1 MIKLMTMNKFIRITL
16 AAIIAITCFSGCNDC
31 NNDDTKAKYIFYFI
45 GDGMGNTH
53 VALTESYL
61 SYKAGKENGERLSF
75 TQFPYLA
82 LAETY
87 PIGGHITCSSASG
100 TALACGIKTT
110 NNSLGVDP
118 DGNEGTSIAVELHN
132 EGYNVG
138 IMSSVPVNHATPA
151 AFYAHNKY
159 RGAYHEITED
169 MIDDGFEFFGGAGL
183 YDIRGKKGDLPSS
196 IDFLEENGYAV
207 CYGTTAFNKRA
218 AESEKIVY
226 LQPSSEETGPEY
238 YVREGDK
245 DGDIRLAEMLQLCI
259 DYLGDEEP
267 FIIVCEEGKIDWS
280 AHGNKTMSMVYDV
293 LSLDETVKK
302 ALEFYYAHPDET
314 LIVVTAD
321 HETGGP
327 AIGEGKKWKS
337 DFINWEI
344 LEKSWVE
351 CGNRNNLSE
360 EDNHAL
366 NLASQ
371 VGWTTYNHSGAPVPV
386 YAIGKGAE
394 RFHGRIN
401 NIDIKGKIL
410 GE

>member
-1 MIKLMTMNKFIRITL
+1 MRKIFKVMTIVIVSVF
-16 AAIIAITCFSGCNDC
+16 CFASC
-31 NNDDTKAKYIFYFI
+31 NNCKDNTPTAKYIFYFI

-82 LAETY
+82 LAETW

-118 DGNEGTSIAVELHN
+118 EGNEGTSIAVELHN
-132 EGYNVG
+132 QGYNVG

-151 AFYAHNKY
+151 SFFAHNEY
-159 RGAYHEITED
+159 RGNYYEISQD

-183 YDIRGKKGDLPSS
+183 YDIRGKKGDLPSTL
-196 IDFLEENGYAV
+196 DFLEENGYAV
-207 CYGTTAFNKRA
+207 CYGKSTFTERQPN
-218 AESEKIVY
+218 SEKIVY
-226 LQPSSEETGPEY
+226 LQPSSQETGPEY

-245 DGDIRLAEMLQLCI
+245 EGDIQLSEMLGLCI
-259 DYLGDEEP
+259 DHLGDEEP

-280 AHGNKTMSMVYDV
+280 AHGNKTMSMVHDV
-293 LSLDETVKK
+293 LSLNETVKK

-327 AIGEGKKWKS
+327 AIGDGQEWKS
-337 DFINWEI
+337 DYIDWEI
-344 LEKSWVE
+344 LEKSWIE
-351 CGNRNNLSE
+351 CGGKNNLNRQ
-360 EDNHAL
+360 DNRAL
-366 NLASQ
+366 NYAAQ
-371 VGWTTYNHSGAPVPV
+371 VGWTTENHSGAPVPV

-401 NIDIKGKIL
+401 NIDIKGLIL
-410 GE
+410 GK

>member
-1 MIKLMTMNKFIRITL
+1 MTMNRIL
-16 AAIIAITCFSGCNDC
+16 RAISAAIITVTCLAGCNDC
-31 NNDDTKAKYIFYFI
+31 RNEETRAKYIFYFI

-82 LAETY
+82 LAETW

-118 DGNEGTSIAVELHN
+118 EGNEGTSVAVELHDQ
-132 EGYNVG
+132 GYNVG
-138 IMSSVPVNHATPA
+138 VMSSVPVNHATPA
-151 AFYAHNKY
+151 AFYAHNEY
-159 RGAYHEITED
+159 RGNYYEISQD
-169 MIDDGFEFFGGAGL
+169 MIDDGFEFFGGSGL
-183 YDIRGKKGDLPSS
+183 YHINGKKGDQPST

-207 CYGTTAFNKRA
+207 CYGKSTFEKRA
-218 AESEKIVY
+218 DETEKIVY
-226 LQPSSEETGPEY
+226 LQPSSEEKDPEY
-238 YVREGDK
+238 YTRVGDHEE
-245 DGDIRLAEMLQLCI
+245 DLSLAEMLGLCL

-267 FIIVCEEGKIDWS
+267 FIIACEEGRIDWS
-280 AHGNKTMSMVYDV
+280 AHGNKTMSMVHDV
-293 LSLDETVKK
+293 LSLNETVKK

-327 AIGEGKKWKS
+327 AIGEGQDWKS
-337 DFINWEI
+337 DYIDWEV
-344 LEKSWVE
+344 LEKSWIE
-351 CGNRNNLSE
+351 RGGKNDLSR
-360 EDNHAL
+360 EDNRAL
-366 NLASQ
+366 NYAAQ
-371 VGWTTYNHSGAPVPV
+371 VGWTTENHSGAPVPV

-394 RFHGRIN
+394 KFHGRIN
-401 NIDIKGKIL
+401 NIDIKGIIL

>member
-1 MIKLMTMNKFIRITL
+1 MRKIFKVMTIVIVSVF
-16 AAIIAITCFSGCNDC
+16 CFASC
-31 NNDDTKAKYIFYFI
+31 NNCKDNTPTAKYIFFFI

-82 LAETY
+82 LAETW

-132 EGYNVG
+132 QGYNVG

-151 AFYAHNKY
+151 SFFAHNKY
-159 RGAYHEITED
+159 RGNYYEISQD

-183 YDIRGKKGDLPSS
+183 YDIRGKKGDLPSTL
-196 IDFLEENGYAV
+196 DFLEENGYAV
-207 CYGTTAFNKRA
+207 CYGKSTFTERQPN
-218 AESEKIVY
+218 SEKVVY
-226 LQPSSEETGPEY
+226 LQPSSQETGPEY

-245 DGDIRLAEMLQLCI
+245 EGDIQLSEMLGLCI
-259 DYLGDEEP
+259 DHLGDEEP
-267 FIIVCEEGKIDWS
+267 FIIVCEEGRIDWS
-280 AHGNKTMSMVYDV
+280 AHGNKTMSMVHDV
-293 LSLDETVKK
+293 LSLNETVKK

-327 AIGEGKKWKS
+327 AIGDGQEWKS
-337 DFINWEI
+337 DYIDWEI
-344 LEKSWVE
+344 LEKSWIE
-351 CGNRNNLSE
+351 CGGKNNLNRQ
-360 EDNHAL
+360 DNRAL
-366 NLASQ
+366 NYAAQ
-371 VGWTTYNHSGAPVPV
+371 VGWTTENHSGAPVPV

-401 NIDIKGKIL
+401 NIDIKGLIL
-410 GE
+410 GK

>member
-1 MIKLMTMNKFIRITL
+1 MRKIFKVMTIVIVSVF
-16 AAIIAITCFSGCNDC
+16 CFASC
-31 NNDDTKAKYIFYFI
+31 NNCKDNTPTAKYIFYFI

-82 LAETY
+82 LAETW

-110 NNSLGVDP
+110 NNRLGVDP
-118 DGNEGTSIAVELHN
+118 EGNEGTSIAVELHN
-132 EGYNVG
+132 QGYNVG

-151 AFYAHNKY
+151 SFFAHNEY
-159 RGAYHEITED
+159 RGNYYEISQD

-183 YDIRGKKGDLPSS
+183 YDIRGKKGDLPSTL
-196 IDFLEENGYAV
+196 DFLEENGYAV
-207 CYGTTAFNKRA
+207 CYGKSTFTERQPN
-218 AESEKIVY
+218 SEKIVY
-226 LQPSSEETGPEY
+226 LQPSSQETGPEY

-245 DGDIRLAEMLQLCI
+245 EGDIQLSEMLGLCI
-259 DYLGDEEP
+259 DHLGDEEP

-280 AHGNKTMSMVYDV
+280 AHGNKTMSMVHDV
-293 LSLDETVKK
+293 LSLNETVKK

-327 AIGEGKKWKS
+327 AIGDGQEWKS
-337 DFINWEI
+337 DYIDWEI
-344 LEKSWVE
+344 LEKSWIE
-351 CGNRNNLSE
+351 CGGKNNLNRQ
-360 EDNHAL
+360 DNRAL
-366 NLASQ
+366 NYAAQ
-371 VGWTTYNHSGAPVPV
+371 VGWTTENHSGAPVPV

-401 NIDIKGKIL
+401 NIDIKGLIL
-410 GE
+410 GK

>member
-1 MIKLMTMNKFIRITL
+1 MRKIFKVMTIVIVSVF
-16 AAIIAITCFSGCNDC
+16 CFASC
-31 NNDDTKAKYIFYFI
+31 NNCKDNTPTAKYIFYFI

-82 LAETY
+82 LAETW

-151 AFYAHNKY
+151 SFFAHNEY
-159 RGAYHEITED
+159 RGNYYEISQD

-183 YDIRGKKGDLPSS
+183 YDIRGKKGDLPSTL
-196 IDFLEENGYAV
+196 DFLEENGYAV
-207 CYGTTAFNKRA
+207 CYGKSTFTERQPN
-218 AESEKIVY
+218 SEKVVY
-226 LQPSSEETGPEY
+226 LQPSSQETGPEY

-245 DGDIRLAEMLQLCI
+245 EGDIQLSEMLGLCI
-259 DYLGDEEP
+259 DHLGDEEP
-267 FIIVCEEGKIDWS
+267 FIIVCEEGRIDWS

-327 AIGEGKKWKS
+327 AIGDGQEWKS
-337 DFINWEI
+337 DYIDWEI
-344 LEKSWVE
+344 LEKSWNDCGGKNNLKDVVNAKLYPDKDAYDEWSHKCECVPWFEGWSE
-351 CGNRNNLSE
+351 CGETSDIGDLIEWKVKNN
-360 EDNHAL
+360 
-366 NLASQ
+366 Q
-371 VGWTTYNHSGAPVPV
+371 
-386 YAIGKGAE
+386 
-394 RFHGRIN
+394 
-401 NIDIKGKIL
+401 
-410 GE
+410 

>member
-1 MIKLMTMNKFIRITL
+1 MRKIFKVMTIVIVSVF
-16 AAIIAITCFSGCNDC
+16 CFASC
-31 NNDDTKAKYIFYFI
+31 NNCKDNTPTAKYIFYFI

-82 LAETY
+82 LAETW

-132 EGYNVG
+132 QGYNVG

-151 AFYAHNKY
+151 SFFAHNKY
-159 RGAYHEITED
+159 RGNYYEISQD

-183 YDIRGKKGDLPSS
+183 YDIRGKKGDLPSTL
-196 IDFLEENGYAV
+196 DFLEENGYAV
-207 CYGTTAFNKRA
+207 CYGKSTFTERQPN
-218 AESEKIVY
+218 SEKVVY
-226 LQPSSEETGPEY
+226 LQPSSQETGPEY

-245 DGDIRLAEMLQLCI
+245 EGDIQLSEMLGLCI
-259 DYLGDEEP
+259 DHLGDEEP
-267 FIIVCEEGKIDWS
+267 FIIVCEEGRIDWS
-280 AHGNKTMSMVYDV
+280 AHGNKTMSMVHDV
-293 LSLDETVKK
+293 LSLNETVKK

-327 AIGEGKKWKS
+327 AIGDGQEWKS
-337 DFINWEI
+337 DYIDWEI
-344 LEKSWVE
+344 LEKSWIE
-351 CGNRNNLSE
+351 CGGKNNLNRQ
-360 EDNHAL
+360 DNRAL
-366 NLASQ
+366 NYAAQ
-371 VGWTTYNHSGAPVPV
+371 VGWTTENHSGAPVPV

-401 NIDIKGKIL
+401 NIDIKGLIL
-410 GE
+410 GK

>member
-1 MIKLMTMNKFIRITL
+1 MRHFSKLMTAVIVTIFCL
-16 AAIIAITCFSGCNDC
+16 AGCQDCKQNDSR
-31 NNDDTKAKYIFYFI
+31 AKYIFYFI
-45 GDGMGNTH
+45 GDGMGH
-53 VALTESYL
+53 AQVAVTETYL
-61 SYKAGKENGERLSF
+61 SYKAGKDGGERLSF
-75 TQFPYLA
+75 TQFPHLA
-82 LAETY
+82 MAETY
-87 PIGGHITCSSASG
+87 PVGGHITCSSASG

-118 DGNEGTSIAVELHN
+118 EGNEGTSIAVELHN
-132 EGYNVG
+132 EGYKIG

-151 AFYAHNKY
+151 AFYAHNTY
-159 RGAYHEITED
+159 RGEYYEISQD
-169 MIDDGFEFFGGAGL
+169 MIDDGFEFFGGSGL
-183 YDIRGKKGDLPSS
+183 YDIRGKKGDKPST

-207 CYGTTAFNKRA
+207 CYGTTAFKKRS
-218 AESEKIVY
+218 AETDKIVY

-245 DGDIRLAEMLQLCI
+245 DGDIKLAEMLGLCL

-267 FIIVCEEGKIDWS
+267 FMIMCEAGKIDWS
-280 AHGNKTMSMVYDV
+280 AHGNKTMSMVHDV
-293 LSLDETVKK
+293 LSLDETVKR

-321 HETGGP
+321 HETGGVT
-327 AIGEGKKWKS
+327 IGEGKDWKS
-337 DFINWEI
+337 DYIDWAV
-344 LEKSWVE
+344 LEKNWIES
-351 CGNRNNLSE
+351 GNKNVLDWE
-360 EDNHAL
+360 ENKAL
-366 NLASQ
+366 NLAAQ
-371 VGWTTYNHSGAPVPV
+371 VGWTTGNHTGAPVPV

>member
-1 MIKLMTMNKFIRITL
+1 MRKIFKVMTIVIVSVF
-16 AAIIAITCFSGCNDC
+16 CFASC
-31 NNDDTKAKYIFYFI
+31 NNCKDNTPTAKYIFYFI

-82 LAETY
+82 LAETW

-151 AFYAHNKY
+151 SYFADNEY
-159 RGAYHEITED
+159 RGNYYEISQD

-183 YDIRGKKGDLPSS
+183 YDIRGKKGDLPSTL
-196 IDFLEENGYAV
+196 DFLEENGYAV
-207 CYGTTAFNKRA
+207 CYGKSTFTERQPN
-218 AESEKIVY
+218 SEKVVY
-226 LQPSSEETGPEY
+226 LQPSSQETGPEY

-245 DGDIRLAEMLQLCI
+245 EGDIQLSEMLGLCI
-259 DYLGDEEP
+259 DHLGDEEP
-267 FIIVCEEGKIDWS
+267 FIIVCEEGRIDWS
-280 AHGNKTMSMVYDV
+280 AHGNKTMSMVHDV
-293 LSLDETVKK
+293 LSLNETVKK

-327 AIGEGKKWKS
+327 AIGDGQEWKS
-337 DFINWEI
+337 DYIDWEI
-344 LEKSWVE
+344 LEKSWIE
-351 CGNRNNLSE
+351 CGGKNNLNRQ
-360 EDNHAL
+360 DNRAL
-366 NLASQ
+366 NYAAQ
-371 VGWTTYNHSGAPVPV
+371 VGWTTENHSGAPVPV
-386 YAIGKGAE
+386 YAIGKG
-394 RFHGRIN
+394 RLVGRP
-401 NIDIKGKIL
+401 KY
-410 GE
+410 

>member
-1 MIKLMTMNKFIRITL
+1 MRKIFKVMTIVIVSVF
-16 AAIIAITCFSGCNDC
+16 CFASC
-31 NNDDTKAKYIFYFI
+31 NNCKDNTPTAKYIFYFI

-82 LAETY
+82 LAETW

-132 EGYNVG
+132 QGYNVG

-151 AFYAHNKY
+151 SFFAHNEY
-159 RGAYHEITED
+159 RGNYYEISQD

-183 YDIRGKKGDLPSS
+183 YDIRGKKGDLPSTL
-196 IDFLEENGYAV
+196 DFLEENGYAV
-207 CYGTTAFNKRA
+207 CYGKSTFTERQPN
-218 AESEKIVY
+218 SEKIVY
-226 LQPSSEETGPEY
+226 LQPSSQETGPEY

-245 DGDIRLAEMLQLCI
+245 EGDIQLSEMLGLCI
-259 DYLGDEEP
+259 DHLGDEEP

-280 AHGNKTMSMVYDV
+280 AHGNKTMSMVHDV
-293 LSLDETVKK
+293 LSLNETVKK

-327 AIGEGKKWKS
+327 AIGDGQEWKS
-337 DFINWEI
+337 DFIDWEI
-344 LEKSWVE
+344 LEKSWIE
-351 CGNRNNLSE
+351 CGGKNNLNRQ
-360 EDNHAL
+360 DNRAL
-366 NLASQ
+366 NYAAQ
-371 VGWTTYNHSGAPVPV
+371 VGWTTENHSGAPVPV

-401 NIDIKGKIL
+401 NIDIKGLIL
-410 GE
+410 GK

>member
-1 MIKLMTMNKFIRITL
+1 MRKIFKVMTIVIVSVF
-16 AAIIAITCFSGCNDC
+16 CFASC
-31 NNDDTKAKYIFYFI
+31 NNCKDNTPTAKYIFYFI

-82 LAETY
+82 LAETW

-132 EGYNVG
+132 QGYNVG

-151 AFYAHNKY
+151 SFFAHNEY
-159 RGAYHEITED
+159 RGNYYEISQD

-183 YDIRGKKGDLPSS
+183 YDIRGKKGDLPSTL
-196 IDFLEENGYAV
+196 DFLEENGYAV
-207 CYGTTAFNKRA
+207 CYGKSTFTERQPN
-218 AESEKIVY
+218 SEKVVY
-226 LQPSSEETGPEY
+226 LQPSSQETGPEY

-245 DGDIRLAEMLQLCI
+245 EGDIQLSEMLGLCI
-259 DYLGDEEP
+259 DHLGDEEP
-267 FIIVCEEGKIDWS
+267 FIIVCEEGRIDWS
-280 AHGNKTMSMVYDV
+280 AHGNKTMSMVHDV
-293 LSLDETVKK
+293 LSLNETVKK

-327 AIGEGKKWKS
+327 AIGDGQEWKS
-337 DFINWEI
+337 DFIDWEI
-344 LEKSWVE
+344 LEKSWIE
-351 CGNRNNLSE
+351 CGGKNNLNRQ
-360 EDNHAL
+360 DNRAL
-366 NLASQ
+366 NYAAQ
-371 VGWTTYNHSGAPVPV
+371 VGWTTENHSGAPVPV

-401 NIDIKGKIL
+401 NIDIKGLIL
-410 GE
+410 GK

>member
-1 MIKLMTMNKFIRITL
+1 MRKIFKVMTIVIVSVF
-16 AAIIAITCFSGCNDC
+16 CFASC
-31 NNDDTKAKYIFYFI
+31 NNCKDNTPTAKYIFYFI

-82 LAETY
+82 LAETW

-110 NNSLGVDP
+110 NNCLGVDP

-132 EGYNVG
+132 QGYNVG

-151 AFYAHNKY
+151 SFFAHNEY
-159 RGAYHEITED
+159 RGNYYEISQD

-183 YDIRGKKGDLPSS
+183 YDIRGKKGDLPST

-207 CYGTTAFNKRA
+207 CYGKSTFTERQPN
-218 AESEKIVY
+218 SEKVVY
-226 LQPSSEETGPEY
+226 LQPSSQETGPEY

-245 DGDIRLAEMLQLCI
+245 EGDIQLSEMLGLCI
-259 DYLGDEEP
+259 DHLGDEEP

-280 AHGNKTMSMVYDV
+280 AHGNKTMSMVHDV
-293 LSLDETVKK
+293 LSLNETVKK

-327 AIGEGKKWKS
+327 AIGDGQEWKS
-337 DFINWEI
+337 DYIDWEI
-344 LEKSWVE
+344 LEKSWIE
-351 CGNRNNLSE
+351 CGGKNNLNRQ
-360 EDNHAL
+360 DNRAL
-366 NLASQ
+366 NYAAQ
-371 VGWTTYNHSGAPVPV
+371 VGWTTENHSGAPVPV

-401 NIDIKGKIL
+401 NIDIKGLIL
-410 GE
+410 GK

>member
-1 MIKLMTMNKFIRITL
+1 MRKIFKVMTIVIVSVF
-16 AAIIAITCFSGCNDC
+16 CFASC
-31 NNDDTKAKYIFYFI
+31 NNCKDNTPTAKYIFYFI

-82 LAETY
+82 LAETW

-132 EGYNVG
+132 QGYNVG

-151 AFYAHNKY
+151 SFFAHNEY
-159 RGAYHEITED
+159 RGNYYEISQD

-183 YDIRGKKGDLPSS
+183 YDIRGKKGDLPSTL
-196 IDFLEENGYAV
+196 DFLEENGYAV
-207 CYGTTAFNKRA
+207 CYGKSTFTERQPN
-218 AESEKIVY
+218 SEKIVY
-226 LQPSSEETGPEY
+226 LQPSSQETGPEY

-245 DGDIRLAEMLQLCI
+245 EGDIQLSEMLGLCI
-259 DYLGDEEP
+259 DHLGDEEP
-267 FIIVCEEGKIDWS
+267 FIIVCEEGRIDWS
-280 AHGNKTMSMVYDV
+280 AHGNKTMSMVHDV
-293 LSLDETVKK
+293 LSLNETVKK

-327 AIGEGKKWKS
+327 AIGDGQEWKS
-337 DFINWEI
+337 DYIDWEI
-344 LEKSWVE
+344 LEKSWIE
-351 CGNRNNLSE
+351 CGGKNNLNRQ
-360 EDNHAL
+360 DNRAL
-366 NLASQ
+366 NYAAQ
-371 VGWTTYNHSGAPVPV
+371 VGWTTENHSGAPVPV

-401 NIDIKGKIL
+401 NIDIKGLIL
-410 GE
+410 GK

>member
-1 MIKLMTMNKFIRITL
+1 MRKIFKVMTIVIVSVF
-16 AAIIAITCFSGCNDC
+16 CFASC
-31 NNDDTKAKYIFYFI
+31 NNCKDNTPTAKYIFYFI

-82 LAETY
+82 LAETW

-151 AFYAHNKY
+151 SFFAHNKY
-159 RGAYHEITED
+159 RGNYYEISQD

-183 YDIRGKKGDLPSS
+183 YDIRGKKGDLPSTL
-196 IDFLEENGYAV
+196 DFLEENGYAV
-207 CYGTTAFNKRA
+207 CYGKSTFTERQPN
-218 AESEKIVY
+218 SEKVVY
-226 LQPSSEETGPEY
+226 LQPSSQETGPEY

-245 DGDIRLAEMLQLCI
+245 EGDIQLSEMLGLCI
-259 DYLGDEEP
+259 DHLGDEEP
-267 FIIVCEEGKIDWS
+267 FIIVCEEGRIDWS
-280 AHGNKTMSMVYDV
+280 AHGNKTMSMVHDV
-293 LSLDETVKK
+293 LSLNETVKK

-327 AIGEGKKWKS
+327 AIGDGQEWKS
-337 DFINWEI
+337 DFIDWEI
-344 LEKSWVE
+344 LEKSWIE
-351 CGNRNNLSE
+351 CGGKNNLNRQ
-360 EDNHAL
+360 DNRAL
-366 NLASQ
+366 NYAAQ
-371 VGWTTYNHSGAPVPV
+371 VGWTTENHSGAPVPV

-401 NIDIKGKIL
+401 NIDIKGLIL
-410 GE
+410 GK

>member
-1 MIKLMTMNKFIRITL
+1 MRNILKVMTVVIFSVF
-16 AAIIAITCFSGCNDC
+16 CFASCNNCND
-31 NNDDTKAKYIFYFI
+31 NDPKAKYIFYFI

-82 LAETY
+82 LAETW

-118 DGNEGTSIAVELHN
+118 EGNEGTSIAVELHN

-151 AFYAHNKY
+151 SFFAHNEY
-159 RGAYHEITED
+159 RGNYYEISQD
-169 MIDDGFEFFGGAGL
+169 MIDDGFEFFGGSGL
-183 YDIRGKKGDLPSS
+183 YDIRGKKGDLPSTL
-196 IDFLEENGYAV
+196 DFLEENGYAV
-207 CYGTTAFNKRA
+207 CYGKSTFTERQPN
-218 AESEKIVY
+218 SEKVVY
-226 LQPSSEETGPEY
+226 LQPSSQETGPEY

-245 DGDIRLAEMLQLCI
+245 EGDIQLSEMLGLCI
-259 DYLGDEEP
+259 DHLGDEEP

-280 AHGNKTMSMVYDV
+280 AHGNKTMSMVHDV
-293 LSLDETVKK
+293 LSLNETVKK

-327 AIGEGKKWKS
+327 AIGDGQEGKS
-337 DFINWEI
+337 DFIDWEI
-344 LEKSWVE
+344 LEKSWIE
-351 CGNRNNLSE
+351 CGGKNNLNRQ
-360 EDNHAL
+360 DNRAL
-366 NLASQ
+366 NYAAQ
-371 VGWTTYNHSGAPVPV
+371 VGWTTENHSGAPVPV

-401 NIDIKGKIL
+401 NIDIKGLIL
-410 GE
+410 GK

>member
-1 MIKLMTMNKFIRITL
+1 MRKILKVMTIVIVSVF
-16 AAIIAITCFSGCNDC
+16 CFASC
-31 NNDDTKAKYIFYFI
+31 NNCKDNTPTAKYIFYFI

-82 LAETY
+82 LAETW

-132 EGYNVG
+132 QGYNVG

-151 AFYAHNKY
+151 SFFAHNEY
-159 RGAYHEITED
+159 RGNYYEISQD

-183 YDIRGKKGDLPSS
+183 YDIRGKKGDLPSTL
-196 IDFLEENGYAV
+196 DFLEENGYAV
-207 CYGTTAFNKRA
+207 CYGKSTFTESQPN
-218 AESEKIVY
+218 SEKVVY
-226 LQPSSEETGPEY
+226 LQPSSQETGPEY

-245 DGDIRLAEMLQLCI
+245 EGDIQLSEMLGLCI
-259 DYLGDEEP
+259 DHLGDEEP
-267 FIIVCEEGKIDWS
+267 FIIVCEEGRIDWS
-280 AHGNKTMSMVYDV
+280 AHGNKTMSMVHDV
-293 LSLDETVKK
+293 LSLNETVKK

-327 AIGEGKKWKS
+327 AIGDGQEWKS
-337 DFINWEI
+337 DYIDWEI
-344 LEKSWVE
+344 LEKSWIE
-351 CGNRNNLSE
+351 CGGKNNLNRQ
-360 EDNHAL
+360 DNRAL
-366 NLASQ
+366 NYAAQ
-371 VGWTTYNHSGAPVPV
+371 VGWTTENHSGAPVPV

-401 NIDIKGKIL
+401 NIDIKGLIL
-410 GE
+410 GK

>member
-1 MIKLMTMNKFIRITL
+1 MRKIFKVMTIVIVSVF
-16 AAIIAITCFSGCNDC
+16 CFASC
-31 NNDDTKAKYIFYFI
+31 NNCKDNTPTAKYIFYFI

-82 LAETY
+82 LAETW

-132 EGYNVG
+132 QGYNVG

-151 AFYAHNKY
+151 SFFAHNKY
-159 RGAYHEITED
+159 RGNYYEISQD

-183 YDIRGKKGDLPSS
+183 YDIRGKKGDLPSTL
-196 IDFLEENGYAV
+196 DFLEENGYAV
-207 CYGTTAFNKRA
+207 CYGKSTFTERQPN
-218 AESEKIVY
+218 SEKVVY
-226 LQPSSEETGPEY
+226 LQPSSQETGPEY

-245 DGDIRLAEMLQLCI
+245 EGDIQLSEMLGLCI
-259 DYLGDEEP
+259 DHLGDEEP
-267 FIIVCEEGKIDWS
+267 FIIVCEEGRIDWS
-280 AHGNKTMSMVYDV
+280 AHGNKTMSMVHDV
-293 LSLDETVKK
+293 LSLNETVKK

-327 AIGEGKKWKS
+327 AIGDGQEWKS
-337 DFINWEI
+337 DYIDWEI
-344 LEKSWVE
+344 LEKSWIE
-351 CGNRNNLSE
+351 CGGKNNL
-360 EDNHAL
+360 NRQNNRAL
-366 NLASQ
+366 NYAAQ
-371 VGWTTYNHSGAPVPV
+371 VGWTTENHSGAPVPV

-401 NIDIKGKIL
+401 NIDIKGLIL
-410 GE
+410 GK

>member
-1 MIKLMTMNKFIRITL
+1 MTIVIVSVF
-16 AAIIAITCFSGCNDC
+16 CFASC
-31 NNDDTKAKYIFYFI
+31 NNCKDNTPTAKYIFYFI

-82 LAETY
+82 LAETW

-118 DGNEGTSIAVELHN
+118 EGNEGTSIAVELHN
-132 EGYNVG
+132 QGYNVG

-151 AFYAHNKY
+151 SFFAHNEY
-159 RGAYHEITED
+159 RGNYYEISQD

-183 YDIRGKKGDLPSS
+183 YDIRGKKGDLPSTL
-196 IDFLEENGYAV
+196 DFLEENGYAV
-207 CYGTTAFNKRA
+207 CYGKSTFTERQPN
-218 AESEKIVY
+218 SEKVVY
-226 LQPSSEETGPEY
+226 LQPSSQETGPEY

-245 DGDIRLAEMLQLCI
+245 EGDIQLSEMLGLCI
-259 DYLGDEEP
+259 DHLGDEKP
-267 FIIVCEEGKIDWS
+267 FIIVCEEGRIDWS
-280 AHGNKTMSMVYDV
+280 AHGNKTMSMVHDV
-293 LSLDETVKK
+293 LSLNETVKK

-327 AIGEGKKWKS
+327 AIGDGQEWKS
-337 DFINWEI
+337 DFIDWEI
-344 LEKSWVE
+344 LEKSWIE
-351 CGNRNNLSE
+351 CGGKNNLNRQ
-360 EDNHAL
+360 DNRAL
-366 NLASQ
+366 NYAAQ
-371 VGWTTYNHSGAPVPV
+371 VGWTTENHSGAPVPV

-401 NIDIKGKIL
+401 NIDIKGLIL
-410 GE
+410 GK

>member
-1 MIKLMTMNKFIRITL
+1 MRKIFKVMTIVIVSVF
-16 AAIIAITCFSGCNDC
+16 CFASC
-31 NNDDTKAKYIFYFI
+31 NNCKDNTPTAKYIFYFI

-82 LAETY
+82 LAETW

-132 EGYNVG
+132 QGYNVG

-151 AFYAHNKY
+151 SFFAHNEY
-159 RGAYHEITED
+159 RGNYYEISQD

-183 YDIRGKKGDLPSS
+183 YDIRGKKGDLPSTL
-196 IDFLEENGYAV
+196 DFLEENGYAV
-207 CYGTTAFNKRA
+207 CYGKSTFTERQPN
-218 AESEKIVY
+218 SEKIVY
-226 LQPSSEETGPEY
+226 LQPSSQETGPEY

-245 DGDIRLAEMLQLCI
+245 EGDIQLSEMLGLCI
-259 DYLGDEEP
+259 DHLGDEEP
-267 FIIVCEEGKIDWS
+267 FIIVCEEGRIDWS
-280 AHGNKTMSMVYDV
+280 AHGNKTMSMVHDV
-293 LSLDETVKK
+293 LSLNETVKK

-327 AIGEGKKWKS
+327 AIGDGQEWKS
-337 DFINWEI
+337 DFIDWEI
-344 LEKSWVE
+344 LEKSWIE
-351 CGNRNNLSE
+351 CGGKNNLNRQ
-360 EDNHAL
+360 DNRAL
-366 NLASQ
+366 NYAAQ
-371 VGWTTYNHSGAPVPV
+371 VGWTTENHSGAPVPV

-401 NIDIKGKIL
+401 NIDIKGLIL
-410 GE
+410 GK

>member
-1 MIKLMTMNKFIRITL
+1 MTIVIVSVF
-16 AAIIAITCFSGCNDC
+16 CFASC
-31 NNDDTKAKYIFYFI
+31 NNCKDNTPTAKYIFYFI

-82 LAETY
+82 LAETW

-151 AFYAHNKY
+151 SFFAHNKY
-159 RGAYHEITED
+159 RGNYYEISQD

-183 YDIRGKKGDLPSS
+183 YDIRGKKGDLPSTL
-196 IDFLEENGYAV
+196 DFLEENGYAV
-207 CYGTTAFNKRA
+207 CYGKSTFTERQPN
-218 AESEKIVY
+218 SEKVVY
-226 LQPSSEETGPEY
+226 LQPSSQETGPEY

-245 DGDIRLAEMLQLCI
+245 EGDIQLSEMLGLCI
-259 DYLGDEEP
+259 DHLGDEEP
-267 FIIVCEEGKIDWS
+267 FIIVCEEGRIDWS
-280 AHGNKTMSMVYDV
+280 AHGNKTMSMVHDV
-293 LSLDETVKK
+293 LSLNETVKK

-327 AIGEGKKWKS
+327 AIGDGQEWKS
-337 DFINWEI
+337 DYIDWEI
-344 LEKSWVE
+344 LEKSWIE
-351 CGNRNNLSE
+351 CGGKNNLNRQ
-360 EDNHAL
+360 DNRAL
-366 NLASQ
+366 NYAAQ
-371 VGWTTYNHSGAPVPV
+371 VGWTTENHSGAPVPV

-401 NIDIKGKIL
+401 NIDIKGLIL
-410 GE
+410 GK

>member
-1 MIKLMTMNKFIRITL
+1 MRHFSKLMTAVILTIFSIT
-16 AAIIAITCFSGCNDC
+16 GCQNC
-31 NNDDTKAKYIFYFI
+31 KTDDTRAKYIFYFI

-82 LAETY
+82 LAETW

-118 DGNEGTSIAVELHN
+118 DGNEGTSVAVELHN
-132 EGYNVG
+132 AGYNVG

-151 AFYAHNKY
+151 AFYAHNEY
-159 RGAYHEITED
+159 RGNYYEISQD
-169 MIDDGFEFFGGAGL
+169 MIDDGFEFFAGSGL
-183 YDIRGKKGDLPSS
+183 YEIKGKNGDKPST

-207 CYGTTAFNKRA
+207 CYGKNAFTKRA
-218 AESEKIVY
+218 GESEKIVY
-226 LQPSSEETGPEY
+226 LQPSSEDKDPEY
-238 YVREGDK
+238 YTRVGDKEGDLS
-245 DGDIRLAEMLQLCI
+245 LAEMLELCLE
-259 DYLGDEEP
+259 YLGDEEP
-267 FIIVCEEGKIDWS
+267 FIIACEEGKIDWS
-280 AHGNKTMSMVYDV
+280 AHGNKTMSMIHDV

-314 LIVVTAD
+314 LIIVTAD

-327 AIGEGKKWKS
+327 AIGEGQEWKS
-337 DFINWEI
+337 DFIDWKV
-344 LEKSWVE
+344 LENSWNE
-351 CGNRNNLSE
+351 RGGRNDLNR
-360 EDNHAL
+360 EDNRAL
-366 NLASQ
+366 NLAAQ
-371 VGWTTYNHSGAPVPV
+371 VGWTTENHSGAPVPV

>member
-1 MIKLMTMNKFIRITL
+1 MRKIFKVMTIVIVSVF
-16 AAIIAITCFSGCNDC
+16 CFASC
-31 NNDDTKAKYIFYFI
+31 NNCKDNTPTAKYIFYFI

-82 LAETY
+82 LAETW

-151 AFYAHNKY
+151 SFFAHNEY
-159 RGAYHEITED
+159 RGNYYEISQD

-183 YDIRGKKGDLPSS
+183 YDIRGKKGDLPSTL
-196 IDFLEENGYAV
+196 DFLEENGYAV
-207 CYGTTAFNKRA
+207 CYGKSTFTERQPN
-218 AESEKIVY
+218 SEKVVY
-226 LQPSSEETGPEY
+226 LQPSSQETGPEY

-245 DGDIRLAEMLQLCI
+245 EGDIQLSEMLGLCI
-259 DYLGDEEP
+259 DHLGDEEP
-267 FIIVCEEGKIDWS
+267 FIIVCEEGRIDWS
-280 AHGNKTMSMVYDV
+280 AHGNKTMSMVHDV
-293 LSLDETVKK
+293 LSLNETVKK
-302 ALEFYYAHPDET
+302 ALEFYYTHPDET

-327 AIGEGKKWKS
+327 DIGDGQEWKS
-337 DFINWEI
+337 DYIDWEI
-344 LEKSWVE
+344 LEKSWIE
-351 CGNRNNLSE
+351 CGGKNNLNRQ
-360 EDNHAL
+360 DNRAL
-366 NLASQ
+366 NYAAQ
-371 VGWTTYNHSGAPVPV
+371 VGWTTENHSGAPVPV

-401 NIDIKGKIL
+401 NIDIKGLIL
-410 GE
+410 GK

>member
-1 MIKLMTMNKFIRITL
+1 MRKIFKVMTIVIVSVF
-16 AAIIAITCFSGCNDC
+16 CFASC
-31 NNDDTKAKYIFYFI
+31 NNCKDNTPTAKYIFYFI

-82 LAETY
+82 LAETW

-132 EGYNVG
+132 QGYNVG

-151 AFYAHNKY
+151 SFFAHNEY
-159 RGAYHEITED
+159 RGNYYEISQD
-169 MIDDGFEFFGGAGL
+169 MIDDGFEFFGGSGL
-183 YDIRGKKGDLPSS
+183 YDIRGKKGDLPST

-207 CYGTTAFNKRA
+207 CYGKSTFTERQPN
-218 AESEKIVY
+218 SEKVVY
-226 LQPSSEETGPEY
+226 LQPSSQETGPEY

-245 DGDIRLAEMLQLCI
+245 EGDIQLSEMLGLCI
-259 DYLGDEEP
+259 DHLGDEEP
-267 FIIVCEEGKIDWS
+267 FIIVCEEGRIDWS
-280 AHGNKTMSMVYDV
+280 AHGNKTMSMVHDV
-293 LSLDETVKK
+293 LSLNETVKK

-327 AIGEGKKWKS
+327 AIGDGQEWKS
-337 DFINWEI
+337 DYIDWEI
-344 LEKSWVE
+344 LEKSWIE
-351 CGNRNNLSE
+351 CGGKNNLNRA
-360 EDNHAL
+360 DNRAL
-366 NLASQ
+366 NYAAQ
-371 VGWTTYNHSGAPVPV
+371 VGWTTENHSGAPVPV

-401 NIDIKGKIL
+401 NIDIKGLIL
-410 GE
+410 GK

>member
-1 MIKLMTMNKFIRITL
+1 MRKIFKVMTIVIVSVF
-16 AAIIAITCFSGCNDC
+16 CFASC
-31 NNDDTKAKYIFYFI
+31 NNCKDNTPTAKYIFYFI

-82 LAETY
+82 LAETW

-132 EGYNVG
+132 QGYNVG

-151 AFYAHNKY
+151 SFFAHNEY
-159 RGAYHEITED
+159 RGNYYEISQD

-183 YDIRGKKGDLPSS
+183 YDIRGKKGDLPSTL
-196 IDFLEENGYAV
+196 DFLEENGYAV
-207 CYGTTAFNKRA
+207 CYGKSTFTERQPN
-218 AESEKIVY
+218 SEKVVY
-226 LQPSSEETGPEY
+226 LQPSSQETGPEY

-245 DGDIRLAEMLQLCI
+245 EGDIQLSEMLGLCI
-259 DYLGDEEP
+259 DHLGDEEP
-267 FIIVCEEGKIDWS
+267 FIIVCEEGRIDWS
-280 AHGNKTMSMVYDV
+280 AHGNKTMYMVHDV
-293 LSLDETVKK
+293 LSLNETVKK

-327 AIGEGKKWKS
+327 AIGDGQEWKS
-337 DFINWEI
+337 DYIDWEI
-344 LEKSWVE
+344 LEKIWIE
-351 CGNRNNLSE
+351 CGGKNNLNRQ
-360 EDNHAL
+360 DNRAL
-366 NLASQ
+366 NYAAQ
-371 VGWTTYNHSGAPVPV
+371 VGWTTENHSGAPVPV

-401 NIDIKGKIL
+401 NIDIKGLIL
-410 GE
+410 GK

>member
-1 MIKLMTMNKFIRITL
+1 MRKIFKVMTIVIVSVF
-16 AAIIAITCFSGCNDC
+16 CFASC
-31 NNDDTKAKYIFYFI
+31 NNCKDNTPTAKYIFYFI

-82 LAETY
+82 LAETW

-132 EGYNVG
+132 QGYNVG

-151 AFYAHNKY
+151 SFFAHNEY
-159 RGAYHEITED
+159 RGNYYEISQD

-183 YDIRGKKGDLPSS
+183 YDIRGKKGDLPST

-207 CYGTTAFNKRA
+207 CYGKSTFTERQPN
-218 AESEKIVY
+218 SEKVVY
-226 LQPSSEETGPEY
+226 LQPSSQETGPEY

-245 DGDIRLAEMLQLCI
+245 EGDIQLSEMLGLCI
-259 DYLGDEEP
+259 DHLGDEEP

-280 AHGNKTMSMVYDV
+280 AHGNKTMSMVHDV
-293 LSLDETVKK
+293 MSLNETVKK

-327 AIGEGKKWKS
+327 AIGDGQEWKS
-337 DFINWEI
+337 DYIDWEI
-344 LEKSWVE
+344 LEKSWIE
-351 CGNRNNLSE
+351 CGGKNNLNRQ
-360 EDNHAL
+360 DNRAL
-366 NLASQ
+366 NYAAQ
-371 VGWTTYNHSGAPVPV
+371 VGWTTENHSGAPVPV

-401 NIDIKGKIL
+401 NIDIKGLIL
-410 GE
+410 GK

>member
-1 MIKLMTMNKFIRITL
+1 MKLILKVMTAVIVTLISIT
-16 AAIIAITCFSGCNDC
+16 GCQDC
-31 NNDDTKAKYIFYFI
+31 KKDNTRAKYIFYFI
-45 GDGMGNTH
+45 GDGMGNSH

-61 SYKAGKENGERLSF
+61 SYKAGKDGGERLSF
-75 TQFPYLA
+75 TQFPHLA

-87 PIGGHITCSSASG
+87 PVDGHITCSSASG

-118 DGNEGTSIAVELHN
+118 EGNEGTSITVELHN
-132 EGYNVG
+132 EGYKVG

-151 AFYAHNKY
+151 SFFAHNTY
-159 RGAYHEITED
+159 RGAYYEISQD
-169 MIDDGFEFFGGAGL
+169 MVDDDFEFFAGSGL
-183 YDIRGKKGDLPSS
+183 YDIRGKKGDLPST

-207 CYGTTAFNKRA
+207 CYGKTAFNQRA
-218 AESEKIVY
+218 AKTDKIVY

-238 YVREGDK
+238 YTREGDK
-245 DGDIRLAEMLQLCI
+245 DGDLSLAEMLGLCL

-267 FIIVCEEGKIDWS
+267 FIIACEEGRIDWS

-321 HETGGP
+321 HETGGA
-327 AIGEGKKWKS
+327 AIGEGRYWRS
-337 DFINWEI
+337 DYVDWET
-344 LEKSWVE
+344 LEKSWAD
-351 CGNRNNLSE
+351 CGNKNNLSWDE
-360 EDNHAL
+360 NAAL
-366 NLASQ
+366 NVATN
-371 VGWTTYNHSGAPVPV
+371 VGWTTGNHTGAPVPV

>member
-1 MIKLMTMNKFIRITL
+1 MRKIFKVMTIVIVSVF
-16 AAIIAITCFSGCNDC
+16 CFASC
-31 NNDDTKAKYIFYFI
+31 NNCKDNTPTAKYIFYFI

-82 LAETY
+82 LAETW

-151 AFYAHNKY
+151 SFFAHNEY
-159 RGAYHEITED
+159 RGNYYEISQD

-183 YDIRGKKGDLPSS
+183 YDIRGKKGDLPSTL
-196 IDFLEENGYAV
+196 DFLEENGYAV
-207 CYGTTAFNKRA
+207 CYGKSTFTERQPN
-218 AESEKIVY
+218 SEKVVY
-226 LQPSSEETGPEY
+226 LQPSSQETGPEY

-245 DGDIRLAEMLQLCI
+245 EGDIQLSEMLGLCI
-259 DYLGDEEP
+259 DHLGDEEP
-267 FIIVCEEGKIDWS
+267 FIIVCEEGRIDWS
-280 AHGNKTMSMVYDV
+280 AHGNKTMSMVHDV
-293 LSLDETVKK
+293 LSLNETVKK

-327 AIGEGKKWKS
+327 AIGDGQEWKS
-337 DFINWEI
+337 DFIDWEI
-344 LEKSWVE
+344 LEKSWIE
-351 CGNRNNLSE
+351 CGGKNNLNRQ
-360 EDNHAL
+360 DNRAL
-366 NLASQ
+366 NYAAQ
-371 VGWTTYNHSGAPVPV
+371 VGWTTENHSGAPVPV

-401 NIDIKGKIL
+401 NIDIKGLIL
-410 GE
+410 GK

>member
-1 MIKLMTMNKFIRITL
+1 MRKIFKVMTIVIVSVF
-16 AAIIAITCFSGCNDC
+16 CFASC
-31 NNDDTKAKYIFYFI
+31 NNCKDNTPTAKYIFYFI

-82 LAETY
+82 LAETW

-151 AFYAHNKY
+151 SFFAHNKY
-159 RGAYHEITED
+159 RGNYYEISQD

-183 YDIRGKKGDLPSS
+183 YDIRGKKGDLPSTL
-196 IDFLEENGYAV
+196 DFLEENGYAV
-207 CYGTTAFNKRA
+207 CYGKSTFTERQPN
-218 AESEKIVY
+218 SEKVVY
-226 LQPSSEETGPEY
+226 LQPSSQETGPEY

-245 DGDIRLAEMLQLCI
+245 EGDIQLSEMLGLCI
-259 DYLGDEEP
+259 DHLGDEEP
-267 FIIVCEEGKIDWS
+267 FIIVCEEGRIDWS
-280 AHGNKTMSMVYDV
+280 AHGNKTMSMVHDV
-293 LSLDETVKK
+293 LSLNETVKK

-327 AIGEGKKWKS
+327 AIGDGQEWKS
-337 DFINWEI
+337 DYIDWEI
-344 LEKSWVE
+344 LEKSWIE
-351 CGNRNNLSE
+351 CGGKNNL
-360 EDNHAL
+360 NRQNNRAL
-366 NLASQ
+366 NYAAQ
-371 VGWTTYNHSGAPVPV
+371 VGWTTENHSGAPVPV

-401 NIDIKGKIL
+401 NIDIKGLIL
-410 GE
+410 GK

>member
-1 MIKLMTMNKFIRITL
+1 MRKIFKVMTIVIVSVF
-16 AAIIAITCFSGCNDC
+16 CFASC
-31 NNDDTKAKYIFYFI
+31 NNCKDNTPTAKYIFYFI

-82 LAETY
+82 LAETW

-118 DGNEGTSIAVELHN
+118 EGNEGTSIAVELHN
-132 EGYNVG
+132 QGYNVG

-151 AFYAHNKY
+151 SFFAHNEY
-159 RGAYHEITED
+159 RGNYYEISQD

-183 YDIRGKKGDLPSS
+183 YDIRGKKGDLPSTL
-196 IDFLEENGYAV
+196 DFLEENGYAV
-207 CYGTTAFNKRA
+207 CYGKSTFTERQPN
-218 AESEKIVY
+218 SEKVVY
-226 LQPSSEETGPEY
+226 LQPSSQETGPEY

-245 DGDIRLAEMLQLCI
+245 EGDIQLSEMLGLCI
-259 DYLGDEEP
+259 DHLGDEEP
-267 FIIVCEEGKIDWS
+267 FIIVCEEGRIDWS
-280 AHGNKTMSMVYDV
+280 AHGNKTMSMVHDV
-293 LSLDETVKK
+293 LSLNETVKK

-327 AIGEGKKWKS
+327 AIGDGQEWKS
-337 DFINWEI
+337 DYIDWEI
-344 LEKSWVE
+344 LEKSWIE
-351 CGNRNNLSE
+351 CGEKNNLNRA
-360 EDNHAL
+360 DNRAL
-366 NLASQ
+366 NYAAQ
-371 VGWTTYNHSGAPVPV
+371 VGWTTENHSGAPVPV

-401 NIDIKGKIL
+401 NIDIKGLIL
-410 GE
+410 GK

>member
-1 MIKLMTMNKFIRITL
+1 MRKIFKVMTIVIVSVF
-16 AAIIAITCFSGCNDC
+16 CFASC
-31 NNDDTKAKYIFYFI
+31 NNCKDNTPTAKYIFYFI

-82 LAETY
+82 LAETW

-132 EGYNVG
+132 QGYNVG

-151 AFYAHNKY
+151 SFFAHNKY
-159 RGAYHEITED
+159 RGNYYEISQD

-183 YDIRGKKGDLPSS
+183 YDIRGKKGDLPSTL
-196 IDFLEENGYAV
+196 DFLEENGYAV
-207 CYGTTAFNKRA
+207 CYGKSTFTERQPN
-218 AESEKIVY
+218 SEKVVY
-226 LQPSSEETGPEY
+226 LQPSSQETGPEY

-245 DGDIRLAEMLQLCI
+245 EGDIQLSEMLGLCI
-259 DYLGDEEP
+259 DHLGDEEP
-267 FIIVCEEGKIDWS
+267 FIIVCEEGRIDWS
-280 AHGNKTMSMVYDV
+280 AHGNKTMSMVHDV
-293 LSLDETVKK
+293 LSLNETVKK

-327 AIGEGKKWKS
+327 AIGDGQEWKS
-337 DFINWEI
+337 DFIDWEI
-344 LEKSWVE
+344 LEKSWIE
-351 CGNRNNLSE
+351 CGGKNNLNRQ
-360 EDNHAL
+360 DNRAL
-366 NLASQ
+366 NYAAQ
-371 VGWTTYNHSGAPVPV
+371 VGWTTENHSGAPVPV

-401 NIDIKGKIL
+401 NIDIKGLIL
-410 GE
+410 GK

>member
-1 MIKLMTMNKFIRITL
+1 MRKIFKVMTLVIVSVF
-16 AAIIAITCFSGCNDC
+16 CFASC
-31 NNDDTKAKYIFYFI
+31 NNCKDNTPTAKYIFYFI

-82 LAETY
+82 LAETW

-132 EGYNVG
+132 QGYNVG

-151 AFYAHNKY
+151 SFFAHNKY
-159 RGAYHEITED
+159 RGNYYEISQD

-183 YDIRGKKGDLPSS
+183 YDIRGKKGDLPSTL
-196 IDFLEENGYAV
+196 DFLEENGYAV
-207 CYGTTAFNKRA
+207 CYGKSTFTERQPN
-218 AESEKIVY
+218 SEKIVY
-226 LQPSSEETGPEY
+226 LQPSSQETGPEY

-245 DGDIRLAEMLQLCI
+245 EGDIQLSEMLGLCI
-259 DYLGDEEP
+259 DHLGDEEP
-267 FIIVCEEGKIDWS
+267 FIIVCEEGRIDWS
-280 AHGNKTMSMVYDV
+280 AHGNKTMSMVHDV
-293 LSLDETVKK
+293 LSLNETVKK

-327 AIGEGKKWKS
+327 AIGEGQEWKS
-337 DFINWEI
+337 DYIDWEI
-344 LEKSWVE
+344 LEKSWIE
-351 CGNRNNLSE
+351 CGGKNNLNRQ
-360 EDNHAL
+360 DNRAL
-366 NLASQ
+366 NYAAQ
-371 VGWTTYNHSGAPVPV
+371 VGWTTENHSGAPVPV

-401 NIDIKGKIL
+401 NIDIKGLIL
-410 GE
+410 GK